1 MFKDLFIWW
10 KEDALLKGALKGVEK
25 MIEVIKE
32 MFDFASKSFLGEVKD
47 EHNIYEMD
55 KSVNM
60 LQVETRK
67 KVYEHLSINP
77 KQDIT
82 SSLVLTTIVIDI
94 ERIGDYAKNI
104 YELSQLVTPEL
115 ETKYYEEAK
124 RLAHHVN
131 TLLSQTDEALKDG
144 DVEKAKELMEEKNW
158 ICKKCDGIIKEIIID
173 ESMKVRSAVIYSL
186 FFRYIKRATAHIG
199 NIASS
204 IVNPFY
210 RIGFKPESEQ
220 ND

>member
-10 KEDALLKGALKGVEK
+10 KEDALLKGALEGVEK
-25 MIEVIKE
+25 MIEIIKE
-32 MFDFASKSFLGEVKD
+32 MFDFATESFLGKVKD
-47 EHNIYEMD
+47 EYDIYETD

-60 LQVETRK
+60 LQVEIRK

-94 ERIGDYAKNI
+94 ERIGDYSKNI
-104 YELSQLVTPEL
+104 YELSLIHTPEL
-115 ETKYYEEAK
+115 DIRYYNEAK
-124 RLAHHVN
+124 RLAHHVSS
-131 TLLSQTDEALKDG
+131 LLPPLSTALRNG
-144 DVEKAKELMEEKNW
+144 DVEKAREIMEEKNW
-158 ICKKCDGIIKEIIID
+158 ICKKCEGIIKEIVID
-173 ESMKVRSAVIYSL
+173 EAMKVRPAVVYSL
-186 FFRYIKRATAHIG
+186 FFRHLKRASAHIG

-210 RIGFKPESEQ
+210 RIGFKPE
-220 ND
+220 